1 MVAVQLTMDQAGWWT
16 STTPSGNRLGPVYS
30 EDGFSIEDSYAPPRN
45 LVDPSPSFPIDGH
58 GSYLTG
64 YAPQITRGGHTFGV
78 TTLSLDL
85 TSSGGYFN
93 VIGQRIDGAMLFY
106 FLPSDNHPFAFETIS
121 LPESF
126 SAGLVSLTVT
136 PLGVGSQQV
145 SIDDVSATAA
155 TVIDGSGGADVL
167 KGGAGPS
174 EIYGLAGHDRL
185 YGGGAADILDGGSGK
200 DHMAGGAG
208 DDLYFVD
215 TPHDIVRE
223 LPQGGNDT
231 VVSGFSYDLATHVE
245 NLRLIGDAN
254 ASGVGNALDNRIQGN
269 AGDNLVEGYKGDDT
283 LIGGAGDDHL
293 DGGRGDDLLDGGPG
307 LDTMTGGAGADSF
320 RLTGADVP
328 TGPAIGIITDFSRTQ
343 GDIIDLTGMEA
354 YSFIGTNPF
363 TLFDEYG
370 NSSLG
375 EFRYEVVAR
384 GIRLEGD
391 TSGDGLADWSV
402 LLNDVFALA
411 ETDFLI

>member
-1 MVAVQLTMDQAGWWT
+1 MAAVQLTIDQAGWWT
-16 STTPSGNRLGPVYS
+16 STTPSGNRLGPVYL
-30 EDGFSIEDSYAPPRN
+30 EDGFSIQDSYAPPRD
-45 LVDPSPSFPIDGH
+45 LVDPSPSFPVAGH

-64 YAPQITRGGHTFGV
+64 YAPEITRGGHTFGV

-85 TSSGGYFN
+85 TSSGGHFN
-93 VIGQRIDGAMLFY
+93 VVGQRIDGGTVSY
-106 FLPSDNHPFAFETIS
+106 FLPADNHPFEFETVS
-121 LPESF
+121 LPASF

-145 SIDDVSATAA
+145 SIDNVSATPA
-155 TVIDGSGGADVL
+155 TAIDGSGGADLL
-167 KGGAGPS
+167 KGGTGPD

-185 YGGGAADILDGGSGK
+185 RGDDGADILDGGPGK

-208 DDLYFVD
+208 DDLYFID

-223 LPQGGNDT
+223 LPQGGTDT
-231 VVSGFSYDLATHVE
+231 VVAGFSHDLANHVE
-245 NLRLIGDAN
+245 NLRLVGDAN
-254 ASGVGNALDNRIQGN
+254 ASGVGNALDNRIEGN
-269 AGDNLVEGYKGDDT
+269 ARANALEGYKGNDT
-283 LIGGAGDDHL
+283 LIGGVGDDYL

-307 LDTMTGGAGADSF
+307 LDTMTGGVGADSF

-328 TGPAIGIITDFSRTQ
+328 TGPAIGVITDFSRMQ
-343 GDIIDLTGMEA
+343 GDIIDLAGMEA
-354 YSFIGTNPF
+354 YSFIGTNAF
-363 TLFDEYG
+363 TPFDEYG

-375 EFRYEVVAR
+375 EFRYEAVA
-384 GIRLEGD
+384 GGVRLEGD
-391 TSGDGLADWSV
+391 TTGDGVADWSV